1 MQIEKPPS
9 KNKPFKKCFSS
20 LVSLCLWR
28 PNKSCK
34 QCFAQSKNRTDIT
47 HWDFLPKFLSLRY
60 YTTLEGVFGVQ
71 RSGQG
76 QGTIICFFS
85 VLFFSQNGMTL
96 RKPTKIIKIQWR
108 VIVFWNI
115 IRVCSILAGKQ
126 QSKPI
131 RWT

>member
-71 RSGQG
+71 RSRQG
-76 QGTIICFFS
+76 QETIICFFS
-85 VLFFSQNGMTL
+85 VLFLSQNGMTL

-115 IRVCSILAGKQ
+115 IRVYSILAGKQ